1 MKSNKQNRTRANLVS
16 MIALLEEALAENEK
30 DQLAA
35 ADYHQSELVDTAQQ
49 NATLALRE
57 AIRRLAQE
65 DFEVA
70 ERLSAV
76 AWFYANFARGILDA
90 EYTEHQLGE
99 DVFLDFVPPRQ
110 TVKDRFGNLMAEL
123 KSLLQDKFD
132 GLDTAS
138 GVQ

>member
-1 MKSNKQNRTRANLVS
+1 MRL
-16 MIALLEEALAENEK
+16 IALLEETLAENDK
-30 DQLAA
+30 DQKAA
-35 ADYHQSELVDTAQQ
+35 EIYHKSELVDTAQQ
-49 NATLALRE
+49 NAALALRE

-76 AWFYANFARGILDA
+76 AWCYANFARGILDA

-99 DVFLDFVPPRQ
+99 DVFLDFVPPKQ
-110 TVKDRFGNLMAEL
+110 NIKDRFASLMTEL
-123 KSLLQDKFD
+123 KSLLQEKFD
-132 GLDTAS
+132 GLDIIG